1 MVADLESNHLNKVK
15 SNLEILVT
23 EVQKLYFAMFSTN
36 NKIKN
41 IFTTANF
48 EIEALK
54 LNGMISKALVG

>member
-23 EVQKLYFAMFSTN
+23 EVQKLYFSMFSTN

-41 IFTTANF
+41 IFTTAYF
-48 EIEALK
+48 
-54 LNGMISKALVG
+54 